1 LLARLSIL
9 IVPAFIAFVA
19 WPGQPAADQLSA
31 RDALWTEKGL
41 RAINTS
47 NWAMARKFAK
57 RVESPLAV
65 NLLTWAMLTSASPK
79 VSFDQVAAFIKKNP
93 DWPGQVRLRRRAEE
107 AMKPDLPPDQVLA
120 WFADHPPLSAD
131 GMTRLGAALMASGKA
146 AKGQGVLRETWIT
159 GNFTKVRERAFY
171 KSFRHLL
178 SGADHLRRLDR
189 LLWEGRYWPVRRML
203 WKVNPGYR
211 ALSNAR
217 IHLRRKAGNVDR
229 LIEQVP
235 IEYKNDPGLIYER
248 LRWRRLNRK
257 DNAFEIALNPP
268 PDMVRPEAW
277 WKERSVLVRRAVK
290 KGHITVAY
298 KIASGHGLVAGPEF
312 ADAEW
317 LSGWIALRFLGDAK
331 VAKVHFTNLYLSVRY
346 PISLARAAY
355 WAARAEEALNYHDT
369 AAGWYDR
376 AAQHRTAYYG
386 QLAVEQRRP
395 GSSLRLTEEPEVS
408 GSIELE
414 FSKHELVHV
423 IRLLG
428 EIGKRDQLKPFIMR
442 LSQLSDERGWKSLTA
457 KLARFHGRLDLS
469 VAIAKKANRSGMQ
482 MLQSGYP
489 LVTPPAMHPK
499 AGAKRPESAL
509 VHAIIRQESAF
520 QINAESRAKA
530 QGLMQLLPLTAK
542 RLAKRLGVHYSRDKL
557 TNESDYNLILGQA
570 YLGQLLDDYNG
581 SYVLTLAA
589 YNAGPGRVKRWL
601 LNNGDPRQ
609 TEIDA
614 IDWVEMI
621 PIGETRNYVQRVL
634 ENLQVYRMRLAEAE
648 IALSLDNDLH
658 N

>member
-1 LLARLSIL
+1 MLARLPVL
-9 IVPAFIAFVA
+9 IVLASIALVA
-19 WPGQPAADQLSA
+19 SSGQPAADHLSE
-31 RDALWTEKGL
+31 RDALWTQKVL
-41 RAINTS
+41 RAIDIG
-47 NWAMARKFAK
+47 NWTMARKFAK
-57 RVESPLAV
+57 RVKAPLAS
-65 NLLTWAMLTSASPK
+65 NLLTWARLTSASPK
-79 VSFDQVAAFIKKNP
+79 VNFDQVAAFIKQNP
-93 DWPGQVRLRRRAEE
+93 DWPGQVRLRHRAEE
-107 AMKPDLPPDQVLA
+107 AMKPDMPADQVLV

-131 GMTRLGAALMASGKA
+131 GMTRLGAALLASGEA
-146 AKGQGVLRETWIT
+146 ANGREVLREAWIA
-159 GNFTKVRERAFY
+159 GNFTKVRERVFY
-171 KSFRHLL
+171 KNFRHLL
-178 SGADHLRRLDR
+178 TRDDHLRRLDR

-211 ALSNAR
+211 ALGNAR

-235 IEYKNDPGLIYER
+235 VEYKDDPGLIYER

-257 DNAFEIALNPP
+257 DNAFEIVLNPP
-268 PDMVRPEAW
+268 PDMVRPDAW

-290 KGHITVAY
+290 KGHITDAY
-298 KIASGHGLVAGPEF
+298 KIASGHGLVAGPEY

-331 VAKVHFTNLYLSVRY
+331 AAKVHFAKLYFSVRY

-355 WAARAEEALNYHDT
+355 WSARAEEALGYYDA

-376 AAQHRTAYYG
+376 AAQHRTTYYG
-386 QLAVEQRRP
+386 QLAAAQRRP
-395 GSSLRLTEEPEVS
+395 GSSLRLPEEPEVN
-408 GSIELE
+408 GSVEPE
-414 FSKHELVHV
+414 FSGHELVLV

-428 EIGKRDQLKPFIMR
+428 EIGERDRVKPFIMR
-442 LSQLSDERGWKSLTA
+442 LSQLSDDRGWKSLTA

-482 MLQSGYP
+482 MLESGYP
-489 LVTPPAMHPK
+489 MVTPPAMHPK
-499 AGAKRPESAL
+499 AEAKRPESAL
-509 VHAIIRQESAF
+509 VLAIIRQESAF

-530 QGLMQLLPLTAK
+530 QGLMQLLPRTAK
-542 RLAKRLGVHYSRDKL
+542 GIAKRLGVRYSRHKL
-557 TNESDYNLILGQA
+557 TNEPDYNLILGQA
-570 YLGQLLDDYNG
+570 YLAQLLDDYNG
-581 SYVLTLAA
+581 SYVLALAA

-601 LNNGDPRQ
+601 RNNGDPRQ

-614 IDWVEMI
+614 IDWVELI
-621 PIGETRNYVQRVL
+621 PIEETRNYVQRVL
-634 ENLQVYRMRLAEAE
+634 ENLQVYRMRLAETE